1 MTTYHNERTMHARIL
16 CRSIPM
22 AIALWVAL
30 LFAVVAG
37 AQPDPASENGP
48 GHYTTESS
56 QPPVDLV
63 VVLKSD
69 RVLYLYADGEMV
81 DQYPIALGK
90 DPIGP
95 KRQRG
100 DNKTPEGLYR
110 LDWRNPDS
118 IFHRSI
124 HVSYPNEKDR
134 AASRRLGVN
143 PGDLIMIHGQ
153 PDYDDREREGD
164 WTNGCIAVS
173 NAAINEIWQR
183 VPDDTRIHIYP

>member
-1 MTTYHNERTMHARIL
+1 MRLKRTGIRTLLTLWLVIAVTFAGPAVARDSL
-16 CRSIPM
+16 
-22 AIALWVAL
+22 
-30 LFAVVAG
+30 G
-37 AQPDPASENGP
+37 NTASEA
-48 GHYTTESS
+48 
-56 QPPVDLV
+56 PVDLV
-63 VVLKSD
+63 VVMKAS

-81 DQYPIALGK
+81 DQFPIALGK
-90 DPIGP
+90 NPAGT

-100 DNKTPEGLYR
+100 DNKTPEGFYR

-124 HVSYPNEKDR
+124 HVSYPNASDR
-134 AASRRLGVN
+134 AASAELGVD

-173 NAAINEIWQR
+173 NRAIDEIWSR
-183 VPDDTRIHIYP
+183 VGEDTRIHIYP

>member
-1 MTTYHNERTMHARIL
+1 MRPKQIGYRMLVTLWLLVGLATAA
-16 CRSIPM
+16 S
-22 AIALWVAL
+22 AIGQDSLSDT
-30 LFAVVAG
+30 G
-37 AQPDPASENGP
+37 
-48 GHYTTESS
+48 S
-56 QPPVDLV
+56 QAPVDLV
-63 VVLKSD
+63 VVMKAS
-69 RVLYLYADGEMV
+69 RVLYLYSDGEMV
-81 DQYPIALGK
+81 DQFPIALGK
-90 DPIGP
+90 NPAGT

-124 HVSYPNEKDR
+124 HVSYPNANDR
-134 AASRRLGVN
+134 AASSRLGVD

-173 NAAINEIWQR
+173 NDAIDEIWSR
-183 VPDDTRIHIYP
+183 IGDNTRIHIYP